1 MYRHRAARYVL
12 VPLFTAVIVLNTAA
26 QQIQFETRHPATVD
40 AWELAVPPKAA
51 QEMAHGNEAI
61 RRGEWRNAIRSFEAA
76 IAAFPEYAVA
86 YNNLGIVYVR
96 ISEADRAIG
105 AFERAIRL
113 NDHLSMAYVNEARLL
128 QTQGHL
134 TDAER
139 LLKKVLSYDPRYGD
153 ALLLLAFVEYRQ
165 HNYDEAVG
173 HARSAL
179 AVDAAQYVL
188 AHFVV
193 GMALQAES
201 KFDAAAAEYRTF
213 LKQAP
218 QSPYAVR
225 ARARLEQVA
234 DNK

>member
-1 MYRHRAARYVL
+1 MYRHRAARYVF

-26 QQIQFETRHPATVD
+26 QQIQFETRHSATVT
-40 AWELAVPPKAA
+40 AWELAVPPKAV
-51 QEMAHGNEAI
+51 QEMARGNEAMG
-61 RRGEWRNAIRSFEAA
+61 RGEWRKAIQSFEAA
-76 IAAFPEYAVA
+76 IARFPEYAVA
-86 YNNLGIVYVR
+86 YNNLGVVYVKL
-96 ISEADRAIG
+96 SEPNKALG

-128 QTQGHL
+128 QTQGRL
-134 TDAER
+134 TDAEP
-139 LLKKVLSYDPRYGD
+139 LLKKVLSYDPRSGD

-165 HNYDEAVG
+165 HKYDEAVG
-173 HARSAL
+173 YARDAL
-179 AVDAAQYVL
+179 AVDTTQYVL
-188 AHFVV
+188 AHFVI
-193 GMALQAES
+193 GMALQAKSE
-201 KFDAAAAEYRTF
+201 FDTAAAEYRAF